1 MVLSK
6 SKWQRP
12 GEVKQGE
19 MNVAEILRKAEVL
32 KADVADGRM
41 GPAEAWTSRQTL
53 QDLYQQA
60 LVTDLEYA
68 LDKKV
73 EQDLWNHAFKNQIT
87 AMQMQT
93 KDKTNPSRR
102 DIQASL
108 AVFLEGASGF
118 YLQLL
123 QELCSAFDLDLPF
136 RPKSS
141 NYGIMGELSPWH
153 KILPPQPSSC
163 LYICQH
169 CLVHLG
175 DIARYRNQLSQAE
188 SFYRH
193 AAQLV
198 PYNGQPYNQ
207 MAILAASRAEQLPM
221 VFYYCRSIAVKH
233 PFPAAATNLNKT
245 FSKLADGENE
255 LKTHKLSSH
264 EVVLYFL
271 RFHAH
276 IYLSKDLPFAAKI
289 KDLLISQFRTHLY
302 QEAFTLRE
310 LVYMVAIN
318 LFSLHHVRDCT
329 TDKDIDTAAYSD
341 DEMVGWNLALGMS
354 MSLLS
359 LMLHYIPTKSDQS
372 AQDSPCLAAVKVTL
386 DWLTHRPNLF
396 EEETIMDK
404 PFIWPKLARVLNC
417 IQLKERINNPAN
429 RPLPEDF
436 ELQGFLPLVKAHR
449 PLDFSKGQSSILE
462 PGEVQVQYRC
472 QRLCDIG
479 TWITDN
485 KPSLLKKQGKPGVQT
500 VKFTSPLKEEARDD
514 KGRGKSEEGEG
525 EELTPSWSGEGEGGM
540 KEVLSEEGL
549 KSVGIQAVI
558 TRDNRSPEVNHGEG
572 QQQVRQH
579 QPAIAPQTVP
589 LHHPF
594 QVQHQE
600 HLHQQQLQLLQQQ
613 QRLQQLQQQQQ
624 GLPSPPVAAVPPRS
638 TQDSTQYP
646 LLPTGSVSLEMLAL
660 PPFIGLQQQLI
671 KSSGTFPGVSG
682 QLPELPH
689 QFSQFNTSGM
699 EQSDLRGPNADS
711 LPMPGFS
718 SSNKL
723 NQGQAP
729 KGSGHQYVSPFS
741 GPAGTTS
748 GLQGLLSEG
757 LETYSPAV
765 STSWPEPGRPRG
777 LPAEGLSRA
786 VGSPVPASGGQ
797 THHTPLYKE
806 DRADEGF
813 PGVGVPAFNTA
824 PGANLKSQQQQGR
837 EPRRSPVDTFPS
849 SRIAMAFPA
858 LSKGK
863 SSVPSSA
870 PSFDDYARP
879 EASPEQAVFTDY
891 SPSLLP
897 PQSTGS
903 GSYSLFQS
911 SWSTP
916 ITSSTGQSLTERGP
930 YSSSQ
935 LLSDSF
941 SSASETSFS
950 QAFRDTLHLEGNLGS
965 QYLPQDAEGFPDRYE
980 PDSSHSQDRGGFS
993 GQGRAEYHGSAFPG
1007 TESSHLSQLGTNI
1020 GLGFSSSGSSWPP
1033 PSTSTTDTSN
1043 TGYFSSDLQSIW
1055 SSTPASSGQSALEQ
1069 LLQQQ
1074 KQQRDNTP
1082 P

>member
-1 MVLSK
+1 
-6 SKWQRP
+6 
-12 GEVKQGE
+12 

-93 KDKTNPSRR
+93 KDKTNPNRR

-141 NYGIMGELSPWH
+141 NYGIMGEPRPWH

-341 DEMVGWNLALGMS
+341 EEVAGWNLALGMS

-359 LMLHYIPTKSDQS
+359 LMLHYIPTKSEQS

-462 PGEVQVQYRC
+462 AGEVQVQYRC

-485 KPSLLKKQGKPGVQT
+485 RPSLMKKQDKQGAQKF
-500 VKFTSPLKEEARDD
+500 KFTSPLKEEVRED
-514 KGRGKSEEGEG
+514 KARGKSEEDGEE
-525 EELTPSWSGEGEGGM
+525 EELTPSWPGEGEGGV
-540 KEVLSEEGL
+540 EEILSEEGL
-549 KSVGIQAVI
+549 KSVGIQAII
-558 TRDNRSPEVNHGEG
+558 TRDNRSPEVSQGEG
-572 QQQVRQH
+572 QQQIPLH
-579 QPAIAPQTVP
+579 QPQMTPQSVP

-600 HLHQQQLQLLQQQ
+600 HLQQLQLLQQQ
-613 QRLQQLQQQQQ
+613 QRLQQQLQQQQQ
-624 GLPSPPVAAVPPRS
+624 SLPSPPVATVPPRS
-638 TQDSTQYP
+638 AQDSSQYP
-646 LLPTGSVSLEMLAL
+646 MLPTGSISLEMLAL
-660 PPFIGLQQQLI
+660 PPFVGLQQQLI
-671 KSSGTFPGVSG
+671 KSAGTFPGVPG

-689 QFSQFNTSGM
+689 QFSLPINTSGM
-699 EQSDLRGPNADS
+699 EQSDLKGPNADS
-711 LPMPGFS
+711 LPMPGFPGTR
-718 SSNKL
+718 KI
-723 NQGQAP
+723 NQGQVP
-729 KGSGHQYVSPFS
+729 KGSDHQYVSPFS
-741 GPAGTTS
+741 GPAGTTA

-765 STSWPEPGRPRG
+765 STSWPEPGRTRG
-777 LPAEGLSRA
+777 IPAEGLSRA

-797 THHTPLYKE
+797 AHHSPLYKE
-806 DRADEGF
+806 DGTYPADRAEEGF
-813 PGVGVPAFNTA
+813 PGVGMPAFNTA
-824 PGANLKSQQQQGR
+824 PGANLKLQQQGR
-837 EPRRSPVDTFPS
+837 ELRRSPVDTFPS

-863 SSVPSSA
+863 STVTSSGS
-870 PSFDDYARP
+870 SFDGYSRP
-879 EASPEQAVFTDY
+879 EASPGPEQAVFTDY
-891 SPSLLP
+891 SPGLLP

-916 ITSSTGQSLTERGP
+916 ITSSTGQSLTDRGL
-930 YSSSQ
+930 YSSS

-965 QYLPQDAEGFPDRYE
+965 QYLAQEAEGFPDRYQ
-980 PDSSHSQDRGGFS
+980 PDSGHPQDRGSFS
-993 GQGRAEYHGSAFPG
+993 NQGRGQYQGSAFPG

-1033 PSTSTTDTSN
+1033 PSTSTTDTGN